1 MVKAVDVL
9 QRAAK
14 DGAAGR
20 SLDKDIQAY
29 QQARLLFVN
38 RIRDHLQKDDDGT
51 ALQGLMKHGVVGLLC
66 CPLSCDPVQG
76 VHAEAL
82 HCVGQLGA
90 RNAPAA
96 LALCE
101 SGVVDNI
108 IVSQTH
114 HNPRIK
120 EAANGALASLCKA
133 GEKAAH
139 STLDSGI
146 MHCVTQQ
153 LDGTDDKIK
162 VAGLKAIAN
171 IAQHSQ
177 ALAEAVA
184 EKDILEKAVALLQE
198 PTTVPDVQG
207 TVCAMLTAC
216 AIHSAQLCRRIL
228 NAGCVLPMVK
238 LLQPRSRSDVR
249 VQAAALQCL
258 AHLSSY
264 ESASAQLVAKA
275 VAAPPAIRLAMSSNS
290 TLRRPATALLQQLA
304 SRTSHLCATV
314 ASDGCVT
321 ALISA
326 LRSEQ
331 GTP

>member
-1 MVKAVDVL
+1 
-9 QRAAK
+9 
-14 DGAAGR
+14 
-20 SLDKDIQAY
+20 
-29 QQARLLFVN
+29 
-38 RIRDHLQKDDDGT
+38 
-51 ALQGLMKHGVVGLLC
+51 
-66 CPLSCDPVQG
+66 
-76 VHAEAL
+76 
-82 HCVGQLGA
+82 
-90 RNAPAA
+90 
-96 LALCE
+96 
-101 SGVVDNI
+101 
-108 IVSQTH
+108 
-114 HNPRIK
+114 
-120 EAANGALASLCKA
+120 
-133 GEKAAH
+133 
-139 STLDSGI
+139 

-198 PTTVPDVQG
+198 PTTVPDLQG

-290 TLRRPATALLQQLA
+290 TLRRPATSLLQQLA

-331 GTP
+331 GTPYALAPLMALGHIGSSAATFARAVRIKNAQSFHMFAHKAGSSQFSSVRINIHIEQEKISNRHGHAFWRL